1 MVKGENQGKYHITG
15 SMTFGRSVKCE
26 LCFSDAELSRRH
38 AEFFL
43 KGDVLEVKDLASA
56 NGVLVNRQKV
66 STAVLQ
72 PGDQIQLG
80 NTTLLVIGPKVSAP
94 EVVDEDATVFVRA
107 ADLPAPQPKP
117 ARRVRLRRT
126 RCMSRRR
133 PRPQP
138 PKALADRTA

>member
-1 MVKGENQGKYHITG
+1 M
-15 SMTFGRSVKCE
+15 
-26 LCFSDAELSRRH
+26 
-38 AEFFL
+38 
-43 KGDVLEVKDLASA
+43 LEVKDLASA

-117 ARRVRLRRT
+117 AR
-126 RCMSRRR
+126 
-133 PRPQP
+133 PRPATP
-138 PKALADRTA
+138 NPLHVAAATTTTAAESPRRSNRLIWLVGALALAVVAGLAVQQLV